1 MRESRHRLRFCGDGI
16 HGKDKEGEKVM
27 GIRYTI
33 DELIVYRASLEIE
46 DGEMVVIG
54 QGIPMAA
61 GVLAR
66 NTHAPNSVIVTEAGI
81 VGLEPFKV
89 PLHIADT
96 SCSRGYSYG
105 CDMFDVFT
113 TIVNQGY
120 VDVSFL
126 GVAQID
132 RFGNVNSSYIGDP
145 DNFEMR
151 LMGAG
156 GAPEFAGYSKRTVF
170 TMRGGEFV
178 NKLDYFTSPG
188 YLEGGDSRTRAGMPE
203 DSGPSAL
210 ITQDGVFKFDPVS
223 KEMYIA
229 GVHPGVT
236 VESVKAKI
244 PWDIPV
250 AERVEITPLPSEEHL
265 RIIRTFA
272 PEITMGRQ
280 LQMETVINRV
290 IKVLMKAAEK
300 NN

>member
-1 MRESRHRLRFCGDGI
+1 
-16 HGKDKEGEKVM
+16 M

-33 DELIVYRASLEIE
+33 DELIVYRASLEIK

-96 SCSRGYSYG
+96 SCTRGYPYG

-120 VDVSFL
+120 VDVAFL

-178 NKLDYFTSPG
+178 NTLDYFTSPG
-188 YLEGGDSRTRAGMPE
+188 YVEGGDSRVRAGMPK

-210 ITQDGVFKFDPVS
+210 ITQDGVFKFDLAS

-236 VESVKAKI
+236 VKSVKAKI

-250 AERVEITPLPSEEHL
+250 AERVEITPLPSEKHL

-280 LQMETVINRV
+280 LQMETVVNRV

-300 NN
+300 K